1 MKNLIVFTID
11 ENYLEPF
18 IVAVQSFVEYHDVGK
33 YEIALVHSSISE
45 KNIQK
50 IKKYM
55 QSHNIS
61 FRDIMIE
68 DEFKHIKVYHH
79 FNSVCFYRLLL
90 PKLFK
95 EYEKILYID
104 SDILFLNNI
113 DELFQIELENNLL
126 AAIPKHEYFSIPE
139 YLKNKTKNY
148 FAAGLL
154 LINIQKY
161 LDFKIYE
168 KCLNFLENEEQ
179 HEMGDQDALNATVD
193 KWLELDLSY
202 GVETAFLETQDKD
215 LNSKIQNPKIIQFS
229 GSSKP
234 WHFRNNHPY
243 KHLYW
248 KYLKMTP
255 FKRYIPEDLTVINVI
270 KWMIPK
276 SIKEFIKGK
285 K

>member
-1 MKNLIVFTID
+1 MKNLIAFTID

-18 IVAVQSFVEYHDVGK
+18 MVAIQSFIEYHDVGK
-33 YEIALVHSSISE
+33 YEIALVRSDISE
-45 KNIQK
+45 KYIQK
-50 IKKYM
+50 IKRYM

-61 FRDIMIE
+61 FRDIIIE
-68 DEFKHIKVYHH
+68 DEFKNIKVGYH
-79 FNSVCFYRLLL
+79 FNSVIFYRLLL
-90 PKLFK
+90 PKIFK

-104 SDILFLNNI
+104 SDILFLDRI
-113 DELFQIELENNLL
+113 DELFKIELENYIL
-126 AAIPKHEYFSIPE
+126 AAIPKHDHFAIPA
-139 YLKNKTKNY
+139 YLQNKTQSY
-148 FAAGLL
+148 FASGLL
-154 LINIQKY
+154 LINTQKF
-161 LDFKIYE
+161 LDSKIYE
-168 KCLNFLENEEQ
+168 KCLEFLKNEIY
-179 HEMGDQDALNATVD
+179 EMPDQDALNATVD
-193 KWLELDLSY
+193 QWIELDLQY

-243 KHLYW
+243 KNLYW

-276 SIKEFIKGK
+276 SIKEFIKGEK
-285 K
+285 